1 MKITLYTIEKS
12 EKDEYMDI
20 LNTLSK
26 SISKFAD
33 FELMSLFNNQIAKAH
48 KISPEDSK
56 KAYTE
61 TFIPHL
67 GGYNIALD
75 IRSKQTDSH
84 GFAKLLLDKLE
95 IRFFIGG
102 AYGFEPG
109 FLTKCQKT
117 LSLSPLTMSHK
128 IAKIVLAEQ
137 IFRGLSIN
145 HNHPYH
151 K

>member
-1 MKITLYTIEKS
+1 MKIALYTIEKS
-12 EKDEYMDI
+12 EKDEYMEI
-20 LNTLSK
+20 LSALSK

-33 FELMSLFNNQIAKAH
+33 FELMSLFNNKIAKAH
-48 KISPEDSK
+48 KISPEESQ
-56 KAYTE
+56 KAYTD
-61 TFIPHL
+61 TLIPHL
-67 GGYNIALD
+67 GAYNIALN
-75 IRSKQTDSH
+75 IQARQPDSH
-84 GFAKLLLDKLE
+84 GFAKLLQDKLD

-102 AYGFEPG
+102 AYGFEPV
-109 FLTKCQKT
+109 FLSKCQKT

-128 IAKIVLAEQ
+128 VAKIVLTEQ